1 MGKISTSV
9 PLIFIKNN
17 YFPVGVYPVSPRIF
31 IKIEM
36 EKGLI
41 ITALILLLFLLPSCR
56 GGQVG
61 KTGISQHRL
70 FPERSYQELALKGL
84 SIPRQEAVFKDP
96 AGNFQVAR
104 RGDRIGKEEL
114 EVIEIT
120 DERVILQGQENGI
133 PQTVVISLG
142 GGKGPGGSFRFTRRP
157 PVTPG
162 LRAPVG
168 AGNPPK

>member
-1 MGKISTSV
+1 MEKIFPTNFFLQGRD
-9 PLIFIKNN
+9 PF
-17 YFPVGVYPVSPRIF
+17 FPVRIRPKYHSIF
-31 IKIEM
+31 RSKTN
-36 EKGLI
+36 LAVLVL
-41 ITALILLLFLLPSCR
+41 TVNLLVLPSCHAK
-56 GGQVG
+56 GGE
-61 KTGISQHRL
+61 TGTSRHRL

-120 DERVILQGQENGI
+120 DERVILRGMEGGV
-133 PQTVVISLG
+133 PQTAVISLG

-168 AGNPPK
+168 AGGPPK

>member
-1 MGKISTSV
+1 MRKIFSSDVLSLGK
-9 PLIFIKNN
+9 NHC
-17 YFPVGVYPVSPRIF
+17 FPNGIVSFFPRIYL
-31 IKIEM
+31 KLN
-36 EKGLI
+36 KKSGLI
-41 ITALILLLFLLPSCR
+41 VLAVIFLSILSCR
-56 GGQVG
+56 EGQVG
-61 KTGISQHRL
+61 NTGTSQHRL

-120 DERVILQGQENGI
+120 DERVILRGMEGGV
-133 PQTVVISLG
+133 PQTAVISLG

-162 LRAPVG
+162 LRAPSG
-168 AGNPPK
+168 AGGPPK

>member
-1 MGKISTSV
+1 MGKTFSV
-9 PLIFIKNN
+9 DVLPLGKNHH
-17 YFPVGVYPVSPRIF
+17 FPIGILSFFPRIF
-31 IKIEM
+31 SRFWA

-41 ITALILLLFLLPSCR
+41 LTALIFLILLPSCR

-61 KTGISQHRL
+61 EIGPSHHRL
-70 FPERSYQELALKGL
+70 FPERSYQELVLKGL

-114 EVIEIT
+114 EVVEIT
-120 DERVILQGQENGI
+120 DERVILRGMEGGV
-133 PQTVVISLG
+133 PQTAVISLG
-142 GGKGPGGSFRFTRRP
+142 GGKSPGGSFRFTRRP
-157 PVTPG
+157 PVTTG

-168 AGNPPK
+168 AGGPPK